1 MSRYTDIDKVMST
14 LNSMCGAFCPYTIH
28 GRAFMCSSCTLG
40 DVIDYF
46 KNLQSADVLEI
57 VHCQNCIYR
66 GKPTE
71 CPFARYEQKQNP
83 NYTTRTTT
91 SPYADYVAQTIIT
104 AVDYTSDDDYC
115 SRGVA
120 WRKEIKG

>member
-1 MSRYTDIDKVMST
+1 MRLGRESDGMSRYADIEPIIKKIK
-14 LNSMCGAFCPYTIH
+14 YTMEIGEIR
-28 GRAFMCSSCTLG
+28 GRIWFEM
-40 DVIDYF
+40 
-46 KNLQSADVLEI
+46 VLKDLEELPE
-57 VHCQNCIYR
+57 VDAVPVVQCKNCIYR

-83 NYTTRTTT
+83 NYTTQTTT
-91 SPYADYVAQTIIT
+91 SPNADYVAQTIIT

-120 WRKEIKG
+120 WRKKE